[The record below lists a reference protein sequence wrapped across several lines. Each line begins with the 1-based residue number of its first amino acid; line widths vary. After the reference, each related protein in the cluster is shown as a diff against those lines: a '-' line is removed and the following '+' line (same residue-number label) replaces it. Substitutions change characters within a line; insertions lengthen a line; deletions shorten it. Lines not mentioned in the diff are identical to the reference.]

1 MTALSS
7 ADHLLLH
14 ALADQELDAAAA
26 LALEARVA
34 AEPALAAEY
43 ARILALKARTKALGK
58 PAVAPD
64 FAARVVALASDTRP
78 VSKPRR
84 ARILS
89 LDHPSWQA
97 LAAPVVLTALVA
109 SGGTYLFTAPQSEA
123 SIEDAVA
130 NGHHRALL
138 AANPI
143 DVQSSD
149 QHTVKPW
156 LDRKLGLSPPTADL
170 SAQGFPLVGGR
181 VEVIAGNALPTL
193 VYRRRQHLISVV
205 AMPLANGSTRTQAPN
220 FKTVDGYNMIDWAGG
235 GFRYW
240 AVSDLDPPELRNF
253 VDDFIKQ

>member
-97 LAAPVVLTALVA
+97 LAASVVLTALVA

-130 NGHHRALL
+130 N
-138 AANPI
+138 
-143 DVQSSD
+143 
-149 QHTVKPW
+149 
-156 LDRKLGLSPPTADL
+156 
-170 SAQGFPLVGGR
+170 
-181 VEVIAGNALPTL
+181 
-193 VYRRRQHLISVV
+193 
-205 AMPLANGSTRTQAPN
+205 
-220 FKTVDGYNMIDWAGG
+220 
-235 GFRYW
+235 
-240 AVSDLDPPELRNF
+240 
-253 VDDFIKQ
+253 